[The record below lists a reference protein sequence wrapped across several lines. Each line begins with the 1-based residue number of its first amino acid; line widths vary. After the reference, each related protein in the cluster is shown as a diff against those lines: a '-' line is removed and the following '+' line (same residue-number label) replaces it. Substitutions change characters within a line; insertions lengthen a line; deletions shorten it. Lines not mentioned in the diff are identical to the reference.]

1 MARIFHPPPARI
13 QGLPLLQGLVR
24 FSPPL
29 LPLPTERFATQM
41 LAVCVALFSLPAVLY
56 AQTPPPDSTRR
67 VVIPRPPADTDTTK
81 AKRPPAGSIVIPG
94 ADLPI
99 ELNLRLETKT
109 ERDRNLRCN

>member
-24 FSPPL
+24 FSPP
-29 LPLPTERFATQM
+29 PSPGRSATQTM
-41 LAVCVALFSLPAVLY
+41 AVCIALFSPAALLY
-56 AQTPPPDSTRR
+56 AQTPPPGG
-67 VVIPRPPADTDTTK
+67 
-81 AKRPPAGSIVIPG
+81 PPAGSIVIPG

-109 ERDRNLRCN
+109 ERDRNLKCNSLEAAQVSVLS